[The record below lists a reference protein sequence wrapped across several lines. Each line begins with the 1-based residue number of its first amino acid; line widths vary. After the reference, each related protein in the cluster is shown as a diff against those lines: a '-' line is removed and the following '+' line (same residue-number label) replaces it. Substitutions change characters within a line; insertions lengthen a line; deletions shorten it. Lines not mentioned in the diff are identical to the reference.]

1 MYLDPSAGMIFSRSE
16 KKGNTVVSCFLYT
29 FLVFVVFGVREWRMC
44 ILHLKRLM
52 QFLINVG
59 RIIQYNPKKTFEYM
73 FSFLSRFI
81 LYIYSGKLNTDSAL
95 KILKSKI
102 NSKCEKISVE
112 EGFDPDRNWNSNND
126 HILYSN
132 IFTLNHMKGWY
143 ANIVF
148 FAIWFIEIVTKCLLK
163 IGFEISYTSPAY
175 LHFHSDVYS
184 SSVSSQ

>member
-1 MYLDPSAGMIFSRSE
+1 
-16 KKGNTVVSCFLYT
+16 
-29 FLVFVVFGVREWRMC
+29 
-44 ILHLKRLM
+44 M

-112 EGFDPDRNWNSNND
+112 EGFDPDRN
-126 HILYSN
+126 
-132 IFTLNHMKGWY
+132 
-143 ANIVF
+143 
-148 FAIWFIEIVTKCLLK
+148 
-163 IGFEISYTSPAY
+163 
-175 LHFHSDVYS
+175 
-184 SSVSSQ
+184 